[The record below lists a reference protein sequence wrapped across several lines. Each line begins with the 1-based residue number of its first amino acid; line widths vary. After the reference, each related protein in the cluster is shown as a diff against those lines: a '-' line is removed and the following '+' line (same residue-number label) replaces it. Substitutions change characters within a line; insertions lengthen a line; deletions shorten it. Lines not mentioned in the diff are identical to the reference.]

1 MIYEEKAS
9 HHPFQ
14 ENPVL
19 MQSLIDA
26 IPVPLFY
33 RDLSLCFQA
42 CNIAFEKFIG
52 MISEQM
58 IGKTAGEFL
67 PGDMS
72 EVLEKRDKDLAENA
86 DNQIYEA
93 KLKAVDATVRDIIVQ
108 KTMVKNEKGEKI
120 GSLGSIFDISDRK
133 KAEQKLERARESM
146 IISSH
151 MLHKIGAGIV
161 IINKNFKIIDSN
173 ESFAEMMGEETRELY
188 ETIPG
193 LRGADI
199 SELVPEVINKM
210 ISNIMTSG
218 ENNLERD
225 VKFHNKLFHVS
236 IITIYKQ
243 KVVGAVIRDMSAP
256 MLVRDEIIS
265 RAQRVNKQYIE
276 TVQKIAFLM
285 GENAAQTE
293 ELLNSIIQTYKYGD
307 DE

>member
-9 HHPFQ
+9 NHPFK

-26 IPVPLFY
+26 IPIPLFY
-33 RDLSLCFQA
+33 RDLSFCFQTW
-42 CNIAFEKFIG
+42 NIAFEKFTG
-52 MISEQM
+52 MSSELM
-58 IGKTAGEFL
+58 TGKTGGEFL
-67 PGDMS
+67 PADMA
-72 EVLEKRDKDLAENA
+72 EVLEKRDKDLAEGSA
-86 DNQIYEA
+86 DQVYEA

-161 IINKNFKIIDSN
+161 IVNKNFKIIDSN

-236 IITIYKQ
+236 VITIYKQ

>member
-9 HHPFQ
+9 NHPFR

-26 IPVPLFY
+26 IPIPLFY
-33 RDLSLCFQA
+33 RDLNFCFQA
-42 CNIAFEKFIG
+42 CNMAFEKFIG
-52 MISEQM
+52 MTSETM
-58 IGKTAGEFL
+58 AGKMAGEFL
-67 PGDMS
+67 PADMT
-72 EVLEKRDKDLAENA
+72 EVLEKRDNDLAEGA
-86 DNQIYEA
+86 EDQIYEA
-93 KLKAVDATVRDIIVQ
+93 KLKALDATVRDIIVQ
-108 KTMVKNEKGEKI
+108 KKMIKNEQGEKM

-199 SELVPEVINKM
+199 SELVPEVINRM
-210 ISNIMTSG
+210 LSNIMTSG

-236 IITIYKQ
+236 VITIYKQ